1 MFMVNGVFRRLGC
14 AFLLG
19 LLAALAVCGAL
30 AEEASYEL
38 FISEAQSNNDAEWAQ
53 GFHDYIELYNGGD
66 SALLLSD
73 FFLTRDEDEPFS
85 CPLPDVT
92 LEPDSYALLICD
104 VDLSDLHL
112 PKEGCSLS
120 LFHRDGTLCDAVELP
135 AMEDSVWQA
144 EHGLTLQPSPGY
156 ANTREGA
163 AAYRASIAAGQTL
176 VISEVVSSNG
186 SLLPQDDE
194 YNDLIELQNIGQ
206 EAVRLNGFYL
216 SDKKKELLL
225 WQLPDVTLEPG
236 KCYVVQASG
245 SGKGNEAPFKVSADG
260 ETLYLSDGDGQ
271 CIDALYVPPLQP
283 DTSYGRSGDA
293 LCYFETPSIGKPNP
307 EGAQSVTATPQASLP
322 SGALAGPASVT
333 LSGEGAIF
341 YTLDGKT
348 PTEKS
353 ARYDGTPIAIGKS
366 CVLRVRALAQDALW
380 SDTATYHYL
389 FDAEKY
395 ELPLL
400 CISGEPGAILGSGG
414 IYEQYEKR
422 YREAAINLTLIEDG
436 ETKFSVDCGLK
447 IHGQGSRELSKKSF
461 SVRFRAKYGTSRLE
475 YRVFEDS
482 PVTSFHSLVLRCGSE
497 DQNRAFF
504 RDEMLTSLTAE
515 TMPEVLY
522 QHYRPVNLF
531 IDGEYFG
538 LYYIRERVTDAFAA
552 SCLGGEESDIDMING
567 WSKVEHGTRDD
578 WQALMRF
585 CRNNDLS
592 VQENFDHVASRI
604 CLESFMDY
612 YIARAYTGDRDYA
625 NIRHVRSRGGDG
637 LWRIVNFDIDW
648 GFGTQPA
655 ALHQMIG
662 KVSDTSALN
671 TVIIN
676 ALLEN
681 EGFKDQMIRRLVW
694 HLNNT
699 YAPERVIAHIDGMA
713 AQIDHDIVYNYER
726 WNGTYE
732 GWQEHVQFLRDFVL
746 SEGSDRVATMVQSAQ
761 RAFGLSDEQ
770 MRSYFGALVQAE

>member
-176 VISEVVSSNG
+176 VISEVVSSNS

-245 SGKGNEAPFKVSADG
+245 SGKENEAPFKVSADG

-333 LSGEGAIF
+333 LSGEGAIY

-422 YREAAINLTLIEDG
+422 YREEAINLTLIEDG

-461 SVRFRAKYGTSRLE
+461 SVRFRAKYGTGRLE
-475 YRVFEDS
+475 
-482 PVTSFHSLVLRCGSE
+482 
-497 DQNRAFF
+497 
-504 RDEMLTSLTAE
+504 
-515 TMPEVLY
+515 
-522 QHYRPVNLF
+522 
-531 IDGEYFG
+531 
-538 LYYIRERVTDAFAA
+538 
-552 SCLGGEESDIDMING
+552 
-567 WSKVEHGTRDD
+567 
-578 WQALMRF
+578 
-585 CRNNDLS
+585 
-592 VQENFDHVASRI
+592 
-604 CLESFMDY
+604 
-612 YIARAYTGDRDYA
+612 
-625 NIRHVRSRGGDG
+625 
-637 LWRIVNFDIDW
+637 
-648 GFGTQPA
+648 
-655 ALHQMIG
+655 
-662 KVSDTSALN
+662 
-671 TVIIN
+671 
-676 ALLEN
+676 
-681 EGFKDQMIRRLVW
+681 
-694 HLNNT
+694 
-699 YAPERVIAHIDGMA
+699 
-713 AQIDHDIVYNYER
+713 
-726 WNGTYE
+726 
-732 GWQEHVQFLRDFVL
+732 
-746 SEGSDRVATMVQSAQ
+746 
-761 RAFGLSDEQ
+761 
-770 MRSYFGALVQAE
+770 

>member
-66 SALLLSD
+66 SAVLLSD

-92 LEPDSYALLICD
+92 LAPDSYALLICD

-135 AMEDSVWQA
+135 AMEESVWQA

-163 AAYRASIAAGQTL
+163 AVYRASIAAGQTL
-176 VISEVVSSNG
+176 VISEVVSSNS

-271 CIDALYVPPLQP
+271 CIDALYVPLLQP

-333 LSGEGAIF
+333 LSGEGAIY

-422 YREAAINLTLIEDG
+422 YREEAINLTLIEDG

-482 PVTSFHSLVLRCGSE
+482 SVTSFHSLVLRCGSE

-681 EGFKDQMIRRLVW
+681 EGFKVQMIRRLVW

-699 YAPERVIAHIDGMA
+699 YSPERVIAHIDGMA